1 MSASSEIRF
10 KIGADT
16 SALSRGLVQAQTVAA
31 AAGKAIRKKLGMGDA
46 FKSGVL
52 ALGLSIEKISEKLAE
67 MFTGGAQESWKAALD
82 AAKEA
87 ERIIEESALRRMS
100 TLRQIEALEKEI
112 ARNAGKE
119 NANQQKTGEPGMMRK
134 ALGAIGENLF
144 DGAAKLAEKLGANQ
158 NVVGSLRRSAGTY
171 QQRGTNGDEV
181 ETPAD
186 AAKRSQEAI
195 ADRLAREAKIAELKE
210 KSARD
215 QARVD
220 AAFLDV
226 VRLSMTEEEKAL
238 QIQEE
243 MIKAEEK
250 LTEANR
256 KGMETTELQLDVLR
270 KQKALEEQL
279 LKIEKEQTDE
289 DKKKKRLR
297 EDLIEQYKRFLK
309 AQGNVGAAK
318 QGLADAKHDA
328 LAPDIQDLAG
338 GVIGNGTDR
347 VKAKQILELEK
358 RARKLFASGRTITE
372 FDPRTQ
378 RNVQVTGEVLMNR
391 AAQLRHNFGLLKTE
405 DQNPFKAAEEQLR
418 EANAHLKEIQD
429 LLTPTDPE

>member
-16 SALSRGLVQAQTVAA
+16 SALSRGLVQAQTIAA
-31 AAGKAIRKKLGMGDA
+31 AAGKSIRKKLGMQDA
-46 FKSGVL
+46 FKSTVL

-82 AAKEA
+82 SAKEA

-119 NANQQKTGEPGMMRK
+119 NANPQKTGELGTLRK
-134 ALGAIGENLF
+134 ALDAIGEGMF
-144 DGAAKLAEKLGANQ
+144 GGAASFLEKIGANK
-158 NVVGSLRRSAGTY
+158 NVVGSLRRSADIY
-171 QQRGTNGDEV
+171 QQRGNMTGDGV

-195 ADRLAREAKIAELKE
+195 TERLTREAKIAELKE

-226 VRLSMTEEEKAL
+226 ARLTMTEEEKAL

-279 LKIEKEQTDE
+279 LKIEKEQTEE

-297 EDLIEQYKRFLK
+297 EDFVDKYKRFLS
-309 AQGNVGAAK
+309 AQAGAGNAQ
-318 QGLADAKHDA
+318 QGLRDARHDA
-328 LAPDIQDLAG
+328 LAPSLDDLASG
-338 GVIGNGTDR
+338 AGTHTSR
-347 VKAKQILELEK
+347 VKANRILQLEA
-358 RARKLFASGRTITE
+358 RARKLFASGSTE
-372 FDPRTQ
+372 SAQ
-378 RNVQVTGEVLMNR
+378 QLHAR
-391 AAQLRHNFGLLKTE
+391 ALQMRGSLGMLNTADK
-405 DQNPFKAAEEQLR
+405 NPFAAAE
-418 EANAHLKEIQD
+418 AHLKEAKEYLKEIQE